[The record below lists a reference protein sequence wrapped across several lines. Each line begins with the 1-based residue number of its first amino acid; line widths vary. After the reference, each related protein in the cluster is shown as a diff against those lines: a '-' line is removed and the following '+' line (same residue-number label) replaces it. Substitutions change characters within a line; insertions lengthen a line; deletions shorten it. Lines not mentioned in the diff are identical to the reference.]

1 MKEDVFHDLT
11 ESQYEFAWE
20 TIDSETRF
28 KLHLNTVGIED
39 EISNESQDL
48 LIYANKQNIYLKTK
62 ENAGEIDVRVR
73 DVTGRTL
80 LQKQINGSGTIT
92 IPTSLQTGVY
102 VVEVMQD
109 QERTTQKVMIS
120 E

>member
-1 MKEDVFHDLT
+1 
-11 ESQYEFAWE
+11 
-20 TIDSETRF
+20 
-28 KLHLNTVGIED
+28 
-39 EISNESQDL
+39 
-48 LIYANKQNIYLKTK
+48 
-62 ENAGEIDVRVR
+62 VR